1 LGERINNK
9 ESALVKPLDGSG
21 RMMVASEREARRK
34 QSFLQNKQNS
44 PRMKYWEIVADNL
57 SKAGWS
63 WGCVSAV
70 DSTGPNN
77 LRC

>member
-44 PRMKYWEIVADNL
+44 PRVKYWEIIADNL

-63 WGCVSAV
+63 WAAYQ
-70 DSTGPNN
+70 P
-77 LRC
+77 